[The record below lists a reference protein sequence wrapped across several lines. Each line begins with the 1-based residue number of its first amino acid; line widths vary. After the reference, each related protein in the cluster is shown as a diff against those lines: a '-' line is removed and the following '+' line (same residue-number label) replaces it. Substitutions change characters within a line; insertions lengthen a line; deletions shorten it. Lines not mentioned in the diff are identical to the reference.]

1 MSFQALHVASTS
13 LRAQQKA
20 MDITSHNIANVN
32 TPGYSRQIA
41 SIVTA
46 APETVGNLDLG
57 RGVNL
62 NNIQR
67 VVDPLIKTAQRENAS
82 QFEFWSTLSSGLQT
96 VESTFGSLE
105 STGLA
110 SSVDEFFLSW
120 QQLANNPQDVAQKYN
135 VRSKSEALTTQL
147 NRMQEQ
153 LGNAQQS
160 LNGDIDQQI
169 TVVNLQL
176 DKISALTQQI
186 KVHEA
191 GQQAIVGTAN
201 DLRDQRDEEVRKL
214 AKIIPLQEVVTNDGH
229 LLLQTKGGDLLTQDG
244 MVRHLARSST
254 TGSNGFQSIVTAG
267 TNNPVQGL
275 EEGGTLGGLLA
286 LRDQRLQG
294 YTDSLDS
301 FAANLSFATN
311 QVHSSAGG
319 GALGSIVQ
327 SGQGGNN
334 PALALNDV
342 SQGVAFAG
350 QVQAGSFSIH
360 VYDAAGDPQL
370 PTSQFTVN
378 VALGASMNDVVTAI
392 NDPVLGV
399 TGVTA
404 TVDAA
409 GRLNLD
415 AGTNLIGFA
424 DDTSNFLAAYE
435 VQSFFHGSTAGN
447 LVLSQEVQNN
457 VDTIHTGRIDATTSL
472 IQGGENSAAIAL
484 MALQDQTF
492 SFDASAPLS
501 LHERISV
508 LSQEYGLD
516 VEVAQQQKLY
526 RESEASSLTQQ
537 REAISGVNM
546 DEELIAMLK
555 FQRAYEASAKVITT
569 SNQMM
574 DALMGMMR

>member
-1 MSFQALHVASTS
+1 MSFQALHVAATS

-32 TPGYSRQIA
+32 TDGYSRQIA

-46 APETVGNLDLG
+46 SPDSIGTLDFG

-82 QFEFWSTLSSGLQT
+82 QFEFWDTVASGLQT

-110 SSVDEFFLSW
+110 ASVDDFFLSW
-120 QQLANNPQDVAQKYN
+120 QQLANNPQDIAQKYN
-135 VRSKSEALTTQL
+135 VRTKSEALTTQL

-169 TVVNLQL
+169 AVVNLQL

-244 MVRHLARSST
+244 MVRHLARSTS

-267 TNNPVQGL
+267 SNNPVQGL
-275 EEGGTLGGLLA
+275 DEGGSLGGLLS
-286 LRDQRLQG
+286 LRDERMQG
-294 YTDSLDS
+294 YMTSLDS
-301 FAANLSFATN
+301 FAANLAFATN
-311 QVHSSAGG
+311 QIHGSAGG
-319 GALGSIVQ
+319 GAKTSTVQ
-327 SGQGGNN
+327 SALGATN
-334 PALALNDV
+334 PALALNDTT
-342 SQGVAFAG
+342 QGVAFAA
-350 QVQAGSFSIH
+350 QVQAGSFNIH
-360 VYDAAGDPQL
+360 VYDDAGLPQV
-370 PTSQFTVN
+370 PTSQFTVTL
-378 VALGASMNDVVTAI
+378 AAGASMNDVATAI
-392 NDPVLGV
+392 NDPILGV
-399 TGVTA
+399 TGVNA

-415 AGTNLIGFA
+415 AGTNTIAFA

-435 VQSFFHGSTAGN
+435 VQAFFHGSTAGN
-447 LVLSQEVQNN
+447 LELNQSIKADVNRIQ
-457 VDTIHTGRIDATTSL
+457 TGRIDPATSL
-472 IQGGENSAAIAL
+472 IQAGENTAAIDI
-484 MALQDQTF
+484 MGLQDFSF
-492 SFDASAPLS
+492 SFDGSAPLS

-508 LSQEYGLD
+508 LSQRYGLD
-516 VEVAQQQKLY
+516 VEVAEQQKLY
-526 RESEASSLTQQ
+526 RSSEASSLAQQ
-537 REAISGVNM
+537 REAISGVNI